1 MIEINGVRHTYDRDP
16 VLRDLTLQLPQ
27 GQLTSLVG
35 PNGAGKSTLLSVM
48 ARLLTPDTGQVLVD
62 GLDVAST
69 PGAEVARRLAVLRQE
84 NRVAARLTVA
94 DLVRFGRF
102 PHGRGRLGGQDHRLV
117 DDALDYVELGPLRE
131 RYLDQ
136 LSGGQRQ
143 RAYLAMVL
151 AQGTDYVLLDEPLNS
166 LDMRHAAATMALLR
180 RAADDLGRTVV
191 LVLHDLNMASAH
203 SDHVVAMREGEVV
216 AQGPPSQ
223 IMDSAV
229 LRRVFDVDMSVAAV
243 NGHLIGL
250 HWRAATAAPDPKH
263 DHDHDHDHDHEASA

>member
-16 VLRDLTLQLPQ
+16 VLRDLTLTLPR
-27 GQLTSLVG
+27 GQMTSLVG
-35 PNGAGKSTLLSVM
+35 PNGAGKSTLLSVI
-48 ARLLTPDTGQVLVD
+48 ARLLTPEAGQVLVD
-62 GLDVAST
+62 GLDVARA
-69 PGAEVARRLAVLRQE
+69 PGEEVARRVAVLRQE

-102 PHGRGRLGGQDHRLV
+102 PHGRGRLGEDDHRAV
-117 DDALDYVELGPLRE
+117 EEALDYVELGSLRE

-151 AQGTDYVLLDEPLNS
+151 AQGTEYVLLDEPLNS
-166 LDMRHAAATMALLR
+166 LDMRHAAAAMATLR
-180 RAADDLGRTVV
+180 QAADDLGRTVV

-203 SDHVVAMREGEVV
+203 CDHVVAMREGDVV
-216 AQGPPSQ
+216 AQGPPSE
-223 IMDSAV
+223 IMSPAV
-229 LRRVFDVDMSVAAV
+229 LRRVFDLDMDVASV

-250 HWRAATAAPDPKH
+250 HWRAATRAAHPH
-263 DHDHDHDHDHEASA
+263 AEATA